1 MKVII
6 NLGRGNLED
15 GCHNI
20 TVQLIDK
27 GDRCLRQIN
36 GSLPPAPKLATL
48 LHQWQIGYR
57 YFYQERAMRINLLES
72 EGLRYSQADFKQI
85 CRDLSAELNRWLT
98 SSDFALVEKILR
110 TELNRTLPIQIII
123 NTADLVLQQLP
134 WHLWNFVNDYP
145 LAEIA
150 FSALNWR
157 KIERGTVK
165 RGTIRILAVLG
176 DGRGIDLQQDLES
189 LKTLPKSELVVLI
202 EPRLAELN
210 EYLWQPEGWDILLFS
225 GHSSSD
231 RHSGYICLNA
241 TEKIT
246 ITQLKNSL
254 TKAIANGLLIAIF
267 NSCEGMKLGM
277 EIADL
282 ALPYAVVMSEPV
294 PDKIAQIF
302 LKYFLTTF
310 SAGGTFTQAVKEA
323 RLKLAGWETEYVCAS
338 WLPRIWQNPGI
349 NSLTWFDFSTSHT
362 PSSLKLLKT
371 VFLTSI
377 VVSSAVMLGRSLSWL
392 EPLELWAYDRALQQK
407 PAEIVDSRI
416 VVVEITEADTNR
428 DRYPLSDKT
437 LVKALEILEQYQPAA
452 IGLDLHRANPRDEAY
467 PQLINLMETN
477 PRLFPVCAYSA
488 ANNSYAPPQ
497 GLSHTKLNQQMGF
510 SDLPIDESQT
520 NSSFSFWAKG
530 YNANSNPQIR
540 RQLLSYDPSLAV
552 NSSQCLTPYSLSFQL
567 AYEYLHQAGIK
578 PLKVNSQEQWQ
589 FGNVTFQEMDR
600 RFGGYQ
606 QLDNQSSQIA
616 LNYRAGQPAKQISL
630 NQLLSGKIPPQL
642 IANRL
647 VLIGY
652 TASVARDYFDTPY
665 GAMSGV
671 WIHAHATSQMLS
683 AVLDGRSLIWV
694 LPQAQDWLFVLTWSL
709 LCGVAIALL
718 SKYSAVYSCLVLGIL
733 LFVIDRFCLGLLIKG
748 AWLPYVPTLIAVLVV
763 CIVVMFLC
771 HRYSDR
777 NYLRRSL
784 PLAN

>member
-36 GSLPPAPKLATL
+36 GSLPAAPKLGTL
-48 LHQWQIGYR
+48 FHQWQIGYR

-72 EGLRYSQADFKQI
+72 EGVRYSRTDFKQL
-85 CRDLSAELNRWLT
+85 CCDLNTELNLWLT
-98 SSDFALVEKILR
+98 SSDFASVEKILR
-110 TELNRTLPIQIII
+110 TELNRSLPIQIII

-134 WHLWNFVNDYP
+134 WHLWNFTNDYP
-145 LAEIA
+145 QAEIA
-150 FSALNWR
+150 FSALNWH
-157 KIERGTVK
+157 KIEPRTVK
-165 RGTIRILAVLG
+165 RSKTRILSILG

-189 LKTLPKSELVVLI
+189 LKTLAKAELVVLV

-231 RHSGYICLNA
+231 RLTGYICLNA

-246 ITQLKNSL
+246 ISQLKHSL
-254 TKAIANGLLIAIF
+254 TKAIANGLPIAIF

-282 ALPYAVVMSEPV
+282 ALPYVVVMSEPV

-310 SAGGTFTQAVKEA
+310 SAGGTFTQAVEEA
-323 RLKLAGWETEYVCAS
+323 RLKLAGWETEYICAS
-338 WLPRIWQNPGI
+338 WLPKIWQNPAVD
-349 NSLTWFDFSTSHT
+349 SVTWFDLTVSNTL
-362 PSSLKLLKT
+362 SSWKLIKT
-371 VFLTSI
+371 VFLTSL
-377 VVSSAVMLGRSLSWL
+377 VVSSSVMLGRAFSWF
-392 EPLELWAYDRALQQK
+392 EPLELWAYDRALQQR
-407 PAEIVDSRI
+407 PPEVVDSRI
-416 VVVEITEADTNR
+416 VVIEITEADTNR

-437 LVKALEILEQYQPAA
+437 LVDALEILEQYQPAA
-452 IGLDLHRANPRDEAY
+452 IGLDLHRASPRDEAY

-477 PRLFPVCAYSA
+477 PRLFPVCAYGA
-488 ANNSYAPPQ
+488 TNNSYAPPP
-497 GLSHTKLNQQMGF
+497 GLSNTKLSQQMGF
-510 SDLPIDESQT
+510 SDLPIDEPKI
-520 NSSFSFWAKG
+520 NGFSFWARG
-530 YNANSNPQIR
+530 YNANSNPQVR

-567 AYEYLHQAGIK
+567 AYEYLHRTGIK

-589 FGNVTFQEMDR
+589 FGDVIFQEMGQ

-606 QLDNQSSQIA
+606 QLNNKSSQIA

-630 NQLLSGKIPPQL
+630 KQLLSGEIPPQQ
-642 IANRL
+642 IANRI

-683 AVLDGRSLIWV
+683 AVLDSRSLIWV
-694 LPQAQDWLFVLTWSL
+694 LPQGQDWLFVLTWSL
-709 LCGVAIALL
+709 LCGIAIALL
-718 SKYSAVYSCLVLGIL
+718 SKYSVVYSCLVLGISIL
-733 LFVIDRFCLGLLIKG
+733 IIDRFCLKLLIKG
-748 AWLPYVPTLIAVLVV
+748 AWLPFVPTLIAALTVG
-763 CIVVMFLC
+763 IVVMYIYRR
-771 HRYSDR
+771 HSDR
-777 NYLRRSL
+777 HSPNRRL
-784 PLAN
+784 PLAS